1 MESFICKQ
9 DVQNKR
15 SYTKMTAP
23 VSLATTLINIDNY
36 TKKFEEYPSDFVEF
50 AKKCNIPLLA
60 LTTMKGQ
67 ALALMAQPDLRGQKH
82 LTRLEA
88 EKFFKNIGME
98 TDDAIQQFNKE
109 TGFKRIEMKGKYCL
123 QYPFESDTTNLE
135 KRKGV
140 CISGDR
146 DTAINT
152 IKKMWMENLVNVPN
166 NLWQI
171 GHLDPTIA
179 DASEKNL
186 AYQPH
191 IQAKFRDR
199 FKWCPF
205 FQRMWPTAKE
215 LIPNFKEYYT
225 EAERKE
231 ILKALKEELEK

>member
-1 MESFICKQ
+1 MESSICKQ
-9 DVQNKR
+9 WEHNKR
-15 SYTKMTAP
+15 SCKMTTP
-23 VSLATTLINIDNY
+23 VSVATTLIDIDNY

-50 AKKCNIPLLA
+50 AEEHEIPLLA
-60 LTTMKGQ
+60 LTSMKGQ
-67 ALALMAQPDLRGQKH
+67 ALALMAQPEVRGQKH
-82 LTRLEA
+82 LGRLET

-98 TDDAIQQFNKE
+98 TDDAIQQFNKS
-109 TGFKRIEMKGKYCL
+109 TGFKRLKITGKYCL
-123 QYPFESDTTNLE
+123 QYPFESDTTDLD

-152 IKKMWMENLVNVPN
+152 IKDWWKKNVIDIPN
-166 NLWQI
+166 DKWQI
-171 GHLDPTIA
+171 GHLDPTIG

-186 AYQPH
+186 AYQPP
-191 IQAKFRDR
+191 IQGKFRDR
-199 FKWCPF
+199 FKWCSF